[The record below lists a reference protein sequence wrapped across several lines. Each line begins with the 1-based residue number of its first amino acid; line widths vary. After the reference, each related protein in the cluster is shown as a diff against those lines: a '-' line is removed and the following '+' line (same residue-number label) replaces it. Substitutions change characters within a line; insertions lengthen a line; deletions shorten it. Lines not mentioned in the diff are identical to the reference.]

1 MDAFGPGGG
10 PLGTDQW
17 VFREIFTLLREKDY
31 KLHMRLYNGRD
42 RVLSAERFLLVDS
55 QLCTMTEINN
65 NNFIDFIFDMK
76 ISVPKQWQMQKVK

>member
-1 MDAFGPGGG
+1 MEAFGPGG
-10 PLGTDQW
+10 PLGTGQW
-17 VFREIFTLLREKDY
+17 VFIEIFTSLREKDY

-65 NNFIDFIFDMK
+65 NNFIDFIFDTK
-76 ISVPKQWQMQKVK
+76 ISVPKQWQMKKVK